1 MQEATLQEVSQF
13 LTAILSLSLSPSLFL
28 LSLPSPFIYKTNVQ
42 TKETSRINTS
52 LRVAWRALL
61 FPTYPVHVLFPRC
74 RI

>member
-13 LTAILSLSLSPSLFL
+13 LTAILSLSPSLFL